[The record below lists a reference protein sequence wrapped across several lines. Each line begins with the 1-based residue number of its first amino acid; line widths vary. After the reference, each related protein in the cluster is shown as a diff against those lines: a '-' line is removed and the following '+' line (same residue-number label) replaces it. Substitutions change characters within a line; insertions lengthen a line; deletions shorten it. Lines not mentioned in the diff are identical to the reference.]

1 MKGLAEISTDAPA
14 LWLCVQPM
22 IDNHGPFGQTQG

>member
-14 LWLCVQPM
+14 LWLCVRPM